1 LSALP
6 PNWYRETIESGV
18 SPELPGIYEW
28 RIEGVGCYIGQYTR
42 VRRPRRHYSRNLTRM
57 FAGLPYRKSKPDGF
71 RLIHHA
77 LADAIRKRRTVTLI
91 LLENQ
96 VSKVDRN
103 HREQELIMERKAE
116 AAAGGLRVL
125 NSN

>member
-1 LSALP
+1 
-6 PNWYRETIESGV
+6 
-18 SPELPGIYEW
+18 
-28 RIEGVGCYIGQYTR
+28 
-42 VRRPRRHYSRNLTRM
+42 M